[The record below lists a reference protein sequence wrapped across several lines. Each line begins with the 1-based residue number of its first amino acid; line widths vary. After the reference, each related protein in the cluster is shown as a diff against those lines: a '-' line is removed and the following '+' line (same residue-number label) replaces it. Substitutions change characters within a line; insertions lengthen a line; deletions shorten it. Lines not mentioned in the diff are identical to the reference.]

1 MIKSYYAYLN
11 SFGPVSFSFDLY
23 FIELNPAYTT
33 TSKPVQI
40 TTSRLTTRTTATPT
54 TKTTTTS
61 TTRQIT
67 FPVVTAT
74 ATAQSQMPC
83 KFILFNLT

>member
-40 TTSRLTTRTTATPT
+40 TTSRLTTRTTATT
-54 TKTTTTS
+54 TTATTTT
-61 TTRQIT
+61 RRIT
-67 FPVVTAT
+67 FPVVTT
-74 ATAQSQMPC
+74 PVTAQSQMPC